1 MTSKI
6 IECRFKTADI
16 QNSSSDY
23 QCNLKYSKDLI
34 MENGDV
40 LQIKNTFIDTQQQSG
55 GKIVIKDA
63 ITATLQYIKYFNKN
77 QEAKDLPLQTYDFLT
92 YGNDTYSEIS
102 NQNPEFAGKPM
113 YLCFNSDESQ
123 GIPFEIDQVLIQ
135 ATELPARRPVG
146 SFTIEYT
153 IPGQTTSTSR
163 VYQVPDTES
172 REVFDPERLDGGK
185 TFGLIYDKNQPITI
199 TPSES
204 FVSVTI
210 NVEHALA
217 GDFNFHPQVFETNI
231 TIPSGNYSP
240 SDLATE
246 VNRRIQTAFETNGE
260 QGTEALNPDAGANPY
275 ANTSQFLTI
284 ERQGND
290 TKFLVSLGDN
300 TTNDNSDLI
309 DVATVD
315 EMSLMVGASQMELAY
330 DEDLETFSWNYLH
343 MPYFS
348 PPAGNQPGQPV
359 VGLVE
364 VNPSENTGKY
374 FSVLSQGGI
383 IFTSLTSTYP
393 DGSDA
398 NFWDDIL
405 GFQLQVPQGNP
416 GGLDSNFN
424 LLTKI
429 QGSRKAKTIEAQAVV
444 DGSTIN
450 INLFTLDQ
458 IPGAGKQITTGY
470 MGISA
475 LIDRNQPDWFRP
487 SANIQNG
494 FLSSTTDTNN
504 ILGRQILTGAS
515 NNLYS
520 FGYYLIALQAGFKS
534 DFYAPEAKENVMA
547 IISRYYEANS
557 YTSGTSDDSIVYV
570 HQGGPTTL
578 SSLGIK
584 ILLPDKSIAKNIG
597 DGSCVFV
604 ELVKNPQNTLSSSNK

>member
-63 ITATLQYIKYFNKN
+63 ISATLQYIKYFNKN
-77 QEAKDLPLQTYDFLT
+77 QEAKDLPLKTYDFNGF
-92 YGNDTYSEIS
+92 GNDTYSDIS

-123 GIPFEIDQVLIQ
+123 GLPFEIDQVLIKGSN
-135 ATELPARRPVG
+135 VG
-146 SFTIEYT
+146 IIPSGTFTVNYT
-153 IPGQTTSTSR
+153 IPGQTTTTSR
-163 VYQVPDTES
+163 TYNVPSTTDGYVYDPAIVP
-172 REVFDPERLDGGK
+172 VDGR
-185 TFGLIYDKNQPITI
+185 FGLIYDKNEPITF
-199 TPSES
+199 TPSDTNVE
-204 FVSVTI
+204 VTI
-210 NVEHALA
+210 SQEHALV
-217 GDFNFHPQVFETNI
+217 GNFNFHPQVFETNI

-246 VNRRIQTAFETNGE
+246 VNRRIQTAFEENGE
-260 QGTEALNPDAGANPY
+260 QGTESLNPNAGANPY

-284 ERQGND
+284 ERQGSD
-290 TKFLVSLGDN
+290 DKFLVSLGDN
-300 TTNDNSDLI
+300 TTDDNSDLI

-359 VGLVE
+359 VGLIE

-547 IISRYYEANS
+547 IISRYYESNS